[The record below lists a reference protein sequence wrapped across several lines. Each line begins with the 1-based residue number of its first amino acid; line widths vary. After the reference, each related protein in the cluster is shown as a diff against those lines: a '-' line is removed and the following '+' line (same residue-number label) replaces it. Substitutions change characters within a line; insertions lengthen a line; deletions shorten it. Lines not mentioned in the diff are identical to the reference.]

1 MGLEELKPVIIL
13 TACQFMYAGVN
24 LLGRAALLQDMS
36 SRVFVVYRQCIA
48 FLLIAPVAYFSR
60 RGTKGCSLSWKSF
73 WLIFLLSFV
82 GVTANQNIFFE
93 GLYLASS
100 SAASA
105 LGNLVPAIT
114 FVMAYAL
121 GLEKVQVGSLR
132 SIAKITGTVVCVSG
146 AGAMALMK
154 GPKLL
159 NMELL
164 PRNSLF
170 QADGH
175 DTWLLGCSF
184 LFASATCWSVWL
196 ILQAHV
202 TATYPDHLS
211 LTAWMCLMAAVQSGV
226 LTIIMEPTLTV
237 WTLKSPLQ
245 LFSCFFTGLASAVTF
260 FAQAWCIAKRGP
272 LFSAMFNPLCTV
284 IVTVF
289 ACIFMHEELYTGSM
303 IGGLAVIVG
312 LYIVLWGKAKDYEEV
327 AEETKKPSDQTTL
340 YAQVSDS
347 KIDLEE
353 PLLLQKSDHD
363 TSPLAAV

>member
-1 MGLEELKPVIIL
+1 MDLEELKPVIVL

-36 SRVFVVYRQCIA
+36 SRVFVVYRQSIA
-48 FLLIAPVAYFSR
+48 FLLIAPVAYFS
-60 RGTKGCSLSWKSF
+60 S
-73 WLIFLLSFV
+73 
-82 GVTANQNIFFE
+82 VTANQNIFFE

-114 FVMAYAL
+114 FIMAYFL
-121 GLEKVQVGSLR
+121 GLEKVRARSLR
-132 SIAKITGTVVCVSG
+132 SIAKITGTVLCVSG
-146 AGAMALMK
+146 AAAMALMK

-159 NMELL
+159 NMELNL

-170 QADGH
+170 QVEGH
-175 DTWLLGCSF
+175 DTWLLGCSL
-184 LFASATCWSVWL
+184 LFASASCWSVWL
-196 ILQAHV
+196 ILQVHV
-202 TATYPDHLS
+202 TSAYPDHLS
-211 LTAWMCLMAAVQSGV
+211 LTAWMCLMAAVQSAV
-226 LTIIMEPTLTV
+226 LTLIMEPTTQV
-237 WTLKSPLQ
+237 WILNSPLQ

-284 IVTVF
+284 IVTLF
-289 ACIFMHEELYTGSM
+289 ACIFMHEELYTGS
-303 IGGLAVIVG
+303 ILGGLAVIVG

-327 AEETKKPSDQTTL
+327 KEEIVKKQNNQTTL
-340 YAQVSDS
+340 YADQVSDC

-353 PLLLQKSDHD
+353 PLLSEKSED
-363 TSPLAAV
+363 TSGVAV